1 MGAALGTS
9 ALYQGD
15 VQRFLDKEVLPVAQ
29 RHLVVRQFAQ
39 KIRVPEG
46 MGLTFTATRYNR
58 FVLPFGPIAEGIA
71 PPGQA
76 PSISQ
81 VTGILMQ
88 WGDRANITD
97 IAEITP
103 MHDVLVQAGRML
115 ELQLPETLERN
126 SLVQLMGA
134 VQVNFVNQRGSR
146 AAIVAGD
153 LLDPITVNRTVANL
167 KTLGAYM
174 MNGPTGE
181 QVRKDIE
188 EGPRKAKA
196 NPATHEHYVAV
207 AHPIP
212 LNDFANNSTVQLAWS
227 YSDINMLYINEVGQ
241 WRGIHFCESNMVPFW
256 VGLANNDS
264 GAAYAA
270 VATGGTF
277 AGGAYTVQITG
288 SDPQNQ
294 YEQRIYQPSAPVT
307 VVANGSISVTLPS
320 SPANYTYSVYV
331 GLNPVPANLGTS
343 NTPNVGVPS
352 TGPYAGQ
359 AVQLLAGS
367 TVTITGLGVPQVPPA
382 PPATGVTVFPTY
394 VFGEHYFAALELSN
408 VTWHRLTNAD
418 KSDPL
423 NQLRI
428 IGWKMFD
435 GFVILNQLFG
445 ARIESAASGTGQ
457 FG

>member
-1 MGAALGTS
+1 MGATLGTS

-15 VQRFLDKEVLPVAQ
+15 VQRFLDREVLPVAQ
-29 RHLVVRQFAQ
+29 RHLVVRQFSQ
-39 KIRVPEG
+39 KIRVPEHMG
-46 MGLTFTATRYNR
+46 MTFTATRYNR
-58 FVLPFGPIAEGIA
+58 FPLPYGPIAEGVA

-81 VTGILMQ
+81 VTGVLMQ

-103 MHDVLVQAGRML
+103 LHDVLVQAGRML

-126 SLVQLMGA
+126 SFVQLNAA
-134 VQVNFVNQRGSR
+134 VQRNFVNQKGSR
-146 AAIVAGD
+146 AALTAGD
-153 LLDPITVNRTVANL
+153 LLDPFTVNRTVANL

-174 MNGPTGE
+174 FGGPTE
-181 QVRKDIE
+181 TNVRKDIS
-188 EGPRKAKA
+188 EGPRKAVA
-196 NPATHEHYVAV
+196 NPRTHEHYVAV

-227 YSDINMLYINEVGQ
+227 YSDINKLYINETGQ
-241 WRGIHFCESNMVPFW
+241 WRGMHFCESNMVPWW
-256 VGLANNDS
+256 VGVANNDA
-264 GAAYAA
+264 GLTAA
-270 VATGGTF
+270 ATAGGGTF
-277 AGGAYTVQITG
+277 AAGSYIVQITG

-294 YEQRIYQPSAPVT
+294 YEQRIYQPSSALT
-307 VVANGSISVTLPS
+307 VAANGSVTVTLPS
-320 SPANYTYSVYV
+320 TPANYTYSVYV
-331 GLNPVPANLGTS
+331 GSGSIPTFIGTTTS
-343 NTPNVGVPS
+343 GPT

-359 AVQLLAGS
+359 AVQLTAGS

-382 PPATGVTVFPTY
+382 APAIGVVVFPTY
-394 VFGEHYFAALELSN
+394 VFGEHFFAALELSN

-428 IGWKMFD
+428 IGWKTFD

-445 ARIESAASGTGQ
+445 AIIESSATGTGQ
-457 FG
+457 FN